1 MLKRRNRLCGRQQA
15 HPRGAAPVCMPAAV
29 ATSRQDVRVDLVVG
43 FIMAA
48 ESVFAVLCIIQCAL
62 NFTSKAY
69 VGGAAACYFQGT
81 TVGATH
87 V

>member
-1 MLKRRNRLCGRQQA
+1 
-15 HPRGAAPVCMPAAV
+15 
-29 ATSRQDVRVDLVVG
+29 
-43 FIMAA
+43 
-48 ESVFAVLCIIQCAL
+48 VLCIIQCAL